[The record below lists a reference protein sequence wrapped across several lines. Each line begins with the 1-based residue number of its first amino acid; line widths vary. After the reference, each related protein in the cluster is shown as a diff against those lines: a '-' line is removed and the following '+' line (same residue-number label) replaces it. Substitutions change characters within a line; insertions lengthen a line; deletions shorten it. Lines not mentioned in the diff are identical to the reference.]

1 MCDKFGLRPS
11 QGTQRHIAA
20 AKTFADAEKL
30 IERKRGEPRL
40 RKCSDREPQWSNY
53 TQELLS
59 Q

>member
-30 IERKRGEPRL
+30 IEAEARRAALEKVL
-40 RKCSDREPQWSNY
+40 RP
-53 TQELLS
+53 
-59 Q
+59 